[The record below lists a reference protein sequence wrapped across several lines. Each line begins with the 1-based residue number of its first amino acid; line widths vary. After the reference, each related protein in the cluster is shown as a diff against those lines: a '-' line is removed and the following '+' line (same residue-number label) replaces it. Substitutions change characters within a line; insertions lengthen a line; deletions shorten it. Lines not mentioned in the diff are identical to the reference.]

1 MYPLVLHSASTPCLL
16 LLLCVCMCLLSSSK
30 MWTWVRSSWVTL
42 VWVATPDRPLSRNMP
57 SLLSSQSETSWPAH
71 KQVGYTKQSHIME
84 NTILSR
90 WKWWLC
96 WIPQEINEVDFVAV
110 GSGKTAAFLLPILS
124 QIYCEGPGEALNAAK
139 ASGQVSRKSK
149 HVITSAISSG
159 CQQDY
164 RQTTGLILF
173 KFGGRA

>member
-1 MYPLVLHSASTPCLL
+1 M
-16 LLLCVCMCLLSSSK
+16 K
-30 MWTWVRSSWVTL
+30 MVTL
-42 VWVATPDRPLSRNMP
+42 LNTPGD
-57 SLLSSQSETSWPAH
+57 
-71 KQVGYTKQSHIME
+71 
-84 NTILSR
+84 
-90 WKWWLC
+90 KWD
-96 WIPQEINEVDFVAV
+96 DFVAV

-173 KFGGRA
+173 